1 VRASCSLPGV
11 FPPIFADDA
20 VHIDGGLVNNLPT
33 DIIRGMGVGFVLAV
47 DVGAGPASGNHAGR
61 RDAAPLPNIF
71 ELLTRIVTMSDDA
84 RGPTARQQ
92 CDVLLAPNVQHLG
105 LLDWRAYDEAI
116 KYGYDCTL
124 AKIDR
129 IKRQVADAPAVGAA
143 ISIDL

>member
-1 VRASCSLPGV
+1 M

-61 RDAAPLPNIF
+61 RDATPLPNIF

-116 KYGYDCTL
+116 KYGYDCTV
-124 AKIDR
+124 AQIDQ
-129 IKRQVADAPAVGAA
+129 IKRRIANAPTAGAS